1 MAVAPLALTGRDK
14 TTKSEHLER
23 RHRDSSLFTHI
34 VVVSLVVFGALR
46 FVLEKFWLGQLSS
59 ADNFSLFL
67 KSSPSSSTFN
77 KRILVVLPM
86 MGLKKTGLIE
96 NDVVTEER
104 LAIQSWNL
112 LAEHLAAANPSHSP
126 NGPLRVL
133 GMVGALSECDP
144 WLYRFMNPNRY
155 ACQVLPVECLQ
166 TKYDDIPMLNCLLET
181 AVNEAKRSGEELVLF
196 ANGDVS
202 FALELLDVVSSIYG
216 DDSILMNNTTKRGA
230 GSHVVVVGQR
240 TDVEVALDNP
250 LSLTRQALIDLH
262 SQAKAEGSLHQDFGI
277 DYFIFPLEALPRRF
291 PPFLVG
297 RFRWDNALL
306 ATFLMQGATTVDAT
320 KTLSVVH
327 FGVHASD
334 TAHHAQRLGAGYNDE
349 LVRTYYNKAFML
361 GRISNTGWI
370 HQAST
375 ETRDDKKPSY
385 LLMPRE
391 APTDADLLRAFQM
404 ATFDSHANSDT
415 KGTKMQRNRKL
426 SAGGASEYPNL
437 LLIAVSQQQ
446 ELTTLVEHSTVN
458 SQSIPAHAM
467 FLTKDPEIHAGLD
480 LHFGSRTFLERKV
493 NWSSPAASIEWHT
506 FGRLLT
512 NSIAVMLTNASAWVE
527 SSERPSPLLE
537 HPDWNLRTGDV
548 ALHPQD
554 LEQVVGIR
562 PTKTG
567 LAFWEA
573 YRDCHSGKRR
583 EEMMKIG
590 NLSAL
595 GDWPSRHHQDQ
606 VQTPL
611 TKVQCLEAIRET
623 FAIAIH
629 EKPSSKPFSRT
640 LKMQGGVPAENLLN
654 PTLSNVRKQEENIYD
669 QSLGNV
675 SADSPPTYLPT
686 LRKAQNR
693 LDQVRWALE
702 DTSACNKSSIPE
714 KLHMVLTITNPG
726 MYASRYILARDF
738 IQRIARH
745 DSAHV
750 ELYIV
755 ECAYDGQPF
764 NMTQASNPRH
774 LQVRASTPLWHK
786 ENLINVAVARLLPPD
801 WQALAWVDAEIEFE
815 SPTWALDALHLLLHV
830 KAADIIQ
837 LFSFAED
844 LGDKSETVHVYTGFI
859 YNYVKQ
865 IAYQKKGT
873 DLWHP
878 GYAWGCSRRAYEQ
891 VGGLFEGNILGGGD
905 QCTAYALLGMHAQL
919 PDTLKLFPSK
929 GYKEAVFAW
938 EDRFKGLRMGY
949 VPGVIQHHYHGSVKD
964 RKYWE
969 RRDLLSD
976 AGFDPQTH
984 VARDEV
990 TGVLVPTAAFPPG
1003 LAAGILDYFQSRK
1016 EDAITGLEPQALTF
1030 NPTHDAIANNEPLR
1044 GPLPVIIVVPPGPFP
1059 TAPASQGESTE
1070 PETLIRHYLDRFHH
1084 QNPKDVDLYLVE
1096 VARSADGFR
1105 FTSSGNPRHL
1115 QHVAVDTAESGI
1127 KCSGHHLRN
1136 LAVRELLP
1144 ATWEAMA
1151 WVDIGAELES
1161 RTWARDALRLLNQ
1174 NSYDAVQLFSH
1185 TAETDAWGNTT
1196 NIWSGFGYNH
1206 GRGVAYESDP
1216 ARKDSSWYPGGGWAY
1231 SRRAFDAGPGLVE
1244 LSTDEILRED
1254 EIQAKCLVGLY
1265 SSSGGLLEASALKSE
1280 ANWKNVRVGYVPG
1293 VFKQWTPYTN
1303 LLGPPM

>member
-1 MAVAPLALTGRDK
+1 MPLALNGRGK
-14 TTKSEHLER
+14 TQLSQSEHLGR
-23 RHRDSSLFTHI
+23 RHHVSSLFTQI

-67 KSSPSSSTFN
+67 KPSPFSSTFD

-96 NDVVTEER
+96 DDVVTEER

-112 LAEHLAAANPSHSP
+112 LAEHLAAAHPHSP

-144 WLYRFMNPNRY
+144 WLYRFTNPNHY

-166 TKYDDIPMLNCLLET
+166 ARYDDIPMLNCLLET

-202 FALELLDVVSSIYG
+202 FALDLMDVVSSIYG
-216 DDSILMNNTTKRGA
+216 CGSILMNNTNA
-230 GSHVVVVGQR
+230 GSHIVVVGQR
-240 TDVEVALDNP
+240 TDVEIALDKTP
-250 LSLTRQALIDLH
+250 LSLTREALIDLH
-262 SQAKAEGSLHQDFGI
+262 NQAKAEGSLHQDFGI
-277 DYFIFPLEALPRRF
+277 DYFLFPLEALPRRF

-320 KTLSVVH
+320 ETLSVVH

-334 TAHHAQRLGAGYNDE
+334 TAHHSRRLGADYNNE
-349 LVRTYYNKAFML
+349 LVHTYYNKAFML

-370 HQAST
+370 HQASV
-375 ETRDDKKPSY
+375 ETRDDEKPSY
-385 LLMPRE
+385 LLVPRE
-391 APTDADLLRAFQM
+391 APTDSDLLRAFQL
-404 ATFDSHANSDT
+404 ATFESHANLDAKET
-415 KGTKMQRNRKL
+415 TVQRDRKL
-426 SAGGASEYPNL
+426 GAGRANEYPTL
-437 LLIAVSQQQ
+437 LLIAVSQQK
-446 ELTTLVEHSTVN
+446 ELDTLVGHRTVT
-458 SQSIPAHAM
+458 SQSIPVHAM
-467 FLTKDPEIHAGLD
+467 FLTKDPEIYSELNS
-480 LHFGSRTFLERKV
+480 HFESRTFLEQKV
-493 NWSSPAASIEWHT
+493 NWSSPAASIEWQT
-506 FGRLLT
+506 FGRLLSY
-512 NSIAVMLTNASAWVE
+512 SIAVVLTRASVWID
-527 SSERPSPLLE
+527 SSDEKSSQILE

-562 PTKTG
+562 PTETG

-583 EEMMKIG
+583 EEMVAMG
-590 NLSAL
+590 NVSAL
-595 GDWPSRHHQDQ
+595 GDWPSRHHQ

-623 FAIAIH
+623 FATAIH
-629 EKPSSKPFSRT
+629 EKPSSKPFSKT
-640 LKMQGGVPAENLLN
+640 LKMQGGVLAENVLD
-654 PTLSNVRKQEENIYD
+654 PTLSNARRQEENIYD

-675 SADSPPTYLPT
+675 SANSQPAYLPT
-686 LRKAQNR
+686 LQEAQNR
-693 LDQVRWALE
+693 LDQVRQALE

-738 IQRIARH
+738 IQRITRH

-750 ELYIV
+750 ELYII
-755 ECAYDGQPF
+755 ECAYNGQPF

-774 LQVRASTPLWHK
+774 LQVRAPTPLWHK

-815 SPTWALDALHLLLHV
+815 SPTWAVDALQLLLH
-830 KAADIIQ
+830 AQTADIIQ
-837 LFSFAED
+837 LFSFAQD

-984 VARDEV
+984 VAPDERS
-990 TGVLVPTAAFPPG
+990 GVLVPTPEFPPG
-1003 LAAGILDYFQSRK
+1003 LATGILDYFQSRK
-1016 EDAITGLEPQALTF
+1016 EDAITGLKPQALTY
-1030 NPTHDAIANNEPLR
+1030 NPTRDAIANNEPLP
-1044 GPLPVIIVVPPGPFP
+1044 GPLPVIILVPQGPLVH
-1059 TAPASQGESTE
+1059 ASQDEAAE
-1070 PETLIRHYLDRFHH
+1070 ILVRHYLDRFQQ
-1084 QNPKDVDLYLVE
+1084 QNPKGIEVYLVE
-1096 VARSADGFR
+1096 VAPSADSFR
-1105 FTSSGNPRHL
+1105 FTTSGNPRHL
-1115 QHVAVDTAESGI
+1115 QHIAVDSTESNTT
-1127 KCSGHHLRN
+1127 CSGHHLRN
-1136 LAVRELLP
+1136 LAVRKLLP
-1144 ATWEAMA
+1144 TTWEAMA
-1151 WVDIGAELES
+1151 WVEIGAELES
-1161 RTWARDALRLLNQ
+1161 RTWARDVLRLLNQ
-1174 NSYDAVQLFSH
+1174 KSYDAVQLFSH
-1185 TAETDAWGNTT
+1185 AAETDAWGNTT
-1196 NIWSGFGYNH
+1196 TIWSGFGYNH
-1206 GRGVAYESDP
+1206 ERGIAYESSP
-1216 ARKDSSWYPGGGWAY
+1216 AQKDSSWYPGGGWAY
-1231 SRRAFDAGPGLVE
+1231 SRRAFNAGPGLVE
-1244 LSTDEILRED
+1244 LSTDAVLRED
-1254 EIQAKCLVGLY
+1254 EIQAKCLLGLC
-1265 SSSGGLLEASALKSE
+1265 SSSGERLEASVLKSE
-1280 ANWKNVRVGYVPG
+1280 ARWKNMRVGYVPG
-1293 VFKQWTPYTN
+1293 VLKQWTPYN
-1303 LLGPPM
+1303 NILRPPM